1 MIEINLVP
9 DHLRRK
15 RKSSLTN
22 KINIPK
28 ESLIGLAGG
37 LLAILF
43 IIHLSLFILTL
54 LNSQSYTQLRKQGQ
68 QLQLGKTKID
78 QIIKDLRDLQQ
89 KAKSIEKIDTHENL
103 LWSKK
108 LNEISESIPRGV
120 WLRKISLKDNV
131 FTIDGSSVSKDNDQ
145 ILYVHTF
152 VNNLKNQ
159 PEFLKHFIE
168 FEIDSIQRSKTQMV
182 DLVDFSIKAKVK

>member
-1 MIEINLVP
+1 M
-9 DHLRRK
+9 
-15 RKSSLTN
+15 
-22 KINIPK
+22 
-28 ESLIGLAGG
+28 
-37 LLAILF
+37 
-43 IIHLSLFILTL
+43 
-54 LNSQSYTQLRKQGQ
+54 
-68 QLQLGKTKID
+68 
-78 QIIKDLRDLQQ
+78 
-89 KAKSIEKIDTHENL
+89 
-103 LWSKK
+103 
-108 LNEISESIPRGV
+108 
-120 WLRKISLKDNV
+120 